1 MRKRLF
7 IQVSLTII
15 CALWSTSGLANAQTS
30 NATLQGTVTDPSGS
44 VVANATVKAQSEA
57 TGLQRTA
64 VTESSGHYVFNFLP
78 VGRYVV
84 TAEARGFKTAR
95 LSNVTLEIGQ
105 TRSLD
110 IALEVGSVEQ
120 TVEITETAPP
130 LDRNSATVGTV
141 IQSSQ
146 IKELPLNGRN
156 WAGLML
162 LAPGAIN
169 TGEGNHLSTRFV
181 GRSRD
186 DNNWTFDGVD
196 STGVKDPRQEANLR
210 LVISTDSISEFRVS
224 STLYAADT
232 GSGAGGQVQ
241 VVSRSGANDFHGS
254 AYEFLRNNIF
264 DARVFTDPGKL
275 PPFRLNQ
282 FGGRLGGPIAKDKTF
297 FFFNYEG
304 IRQRQ
309 GQTFRGFVPSAA
321 YRAQVAATSPAL
333 ARIVNAY
340 PVGTLRTSDANIDEV
355 VTERKFQTR
364 EDSFAGRI
372 DHRFSE
378 KDSIYGRYSIDDGE
392 LRVPQDAGI
401 GLRTDNVR
409 PQNFVLNWQRV
420 FSPTV
425 VNEAKLGF
433 NRSPLLRIDSGPF
446 DEEFSVSGFMTL
458 INNQE
463 TVEAGTSFSFID
475 NLAVVR
481 GRHNLKFG
489 GETRRIHVNVGE
501 GDTTTISFTSR
512 PDFINNRPNS
522 FAITPFPVLGGRR
535 WYYYGYAQDDFK
547 VRPNLTLN
555 LGVRYEYYS
564 VAHEVKGRSRVFDP
578 ACNGFCP
585 PGSPWYFP
593 DRNNF
598 GPRLGLAWSPKAL
611 KDKTVIRAGYGMF
624 YGPGQVDDVFA
635 ALDSAADRISLDRTQ
650 APNLSYPIA
659 PFLAL
664 ARTVG
669 ATPRALQRDR
679 RDLYSENYSLTIQQ
693 NLPWDFTAQIGYVG
707 GQGHH
712 LFARSFVN
720 VINPATGQRPL
731 PAFSRID
738 QKASIGNS
746 NFHGLQVSLHR
757 QMRSGLLIG
766 AQYMWSHSINDNSV
780 GGGEAAAAQNVNDR
794 RAERANSNQDIRHT
808 LTTNFIWEL
817 PFGRGRRYLK
827 EGVAEWVFG
836 GWSLNGIT
844 QARTG
849 RQLTISVTR
858 SSGDLPDGNN
868 SNQRPDVVLGAPL
881 KPANQTA
888 TQWINIAAF
897 AVPPRGRWGTAGR
910 SLLTGPGLVQ
920 FDLGLTKSFP
930 FSEGRDIEFRW
941 ELYNAFNR
949 AQLGDPA
956 LNISTPATFGRVT
969 APLNRNFGTGTN
981 RQMQFML
988 RLNF

>member
-1 MRKRLF
+1 
-7 IQVSLTII
+7 
-15 CALWSTSGLANAQTS
+15 
-30 NATLQGTVTDPSGS
+30 
-44 VVANATVKAQSEA
+44 
-57 TGLQRTA
+57 
-64 VTESSGHYVFNFLP
+64 
-78 VGRYVV
+78 
-84 TAEARGFKTAR
+84 
-95 LSNVTLEIGQ
+95 
-105 TRSLD
+105 
-110 IALEVGSVEQ
+110 
-120 TVEITETAPP
+120 
-130 LDRNSATVGTV
+130 
-141 IQSSQ
+141 
-146 IKELPLNGRN
+146 
-156 WAGLML
+156 
-162 LAPGAIN
+162 
-169 TGEGNHLSTRFV
+169 
-181 GRSRD
+181 
-186 DNNWTFDGVD
+186 
-196 STGVKDPRQEANLR
+196 
-210 LVISTDSISEFRVS
+210 
-224 STLYAADT
+224 
-232 GSGAGGQVQ
+232 
-241 VVSRSGANDFHGS
+241 
-254 AYEFLRNNIF
+254 
-264 DARVFTDPGKL
+264 
-275 PPFRLNQ
+275 
-282 FGGRLGGPIAKDKTF
+282 
-297 FFFNYEG
+297 
-304 IRQRQ
+304 
-309 GQTFRGFVPSAA
+309 
-321 YRAQVAATSPAL
+321 
-333 ARIVNAY
+333 
-340 PVGTLRTSDANIDEV
+340 
-355 VTERKFQTR
+355 
-364 EDSFAGRI
+364 
-372 DHRFSE
+372 
-378 KDSIYGRYSIDDGE
+378 
-392 LRVPQDAGI
+392 
-401 GLRTDNVR
+401 
-409 PQNFVLNWQRV
+409 
-420 FSPTV
+420 
-425 VNEAKLGF
+425 
-433 NRSPLLRIDSGPF
+433 LRIDSGPF

-489 GETRRIHVNVGE
+489 GELRRIHVNVGE
-501 GDTTTISFTSR
+501 GDTTSISFTSR

-555 LGVRYEYYS
+555 LGLRYEYYS
-564 VAHEVKGRSRVFDP
+564 VAHEVKDRARVFDP
-578 ACNGFCP
+578 ACGGFCQ

-611 KDKTVIRAGYGMF
+611 KDRTVIRAGYGIF

-650 APNLSYPIA
+650 APNLTYPIA
-659 PFLAL
+659 PFLSL

-693 NLPWDFTAQIGYVG
+693 TLPWDFTTQIGYVG

-731 PAFSRID
+731 PTFSRID
-738 QKASIGNS
+738 QKANIGNS
-746 NFHGLQVSLHR
+746 NFNALQFSLHR
-757 QMRSGLLIG
+757 QMKSGLLIG

-817 PFGRGRRYLK
+817 PFGRDRRYLK
-827 EGVAEWVFG
+827 EGVAEWFFG
-836 GWSLNGIT
+836 GWALNGIT

-849 RQLTISVTR
+849 RQLTVSVTR

-868 SNQRPDVVLGAPL
+868 SNQRPDVVLGAQL

-888 TQWINIAAF
+888 TQWINVAAF

-930 FSEGRDIEFRW
+930 ISEGRDIEFRW
-941 ELYNAFNR
+941 EVFNAFNR

-956 LNISTPATFGRVT
+956 LNISTPATFGRIT